1 MTKLL
6 RLILVVRQSDPDVF
20 PQKLTKW
27 SQKRS
32 TATKIRAIYSR
43 IALAIKVVH
52 KDGLSQAFNCYDI
65 LLD

>member
-1 MTKLL
+1 MAYWGAFLEK
-6 RLILVVRQSDPDVF
+6 R
-20 PQKLTKW
+20 

-43 IALAIKVVH
+43 IAHAIKVVR
-52 KDGLSQAFNCYDI
+52 KDSLSPALNYYDI